1 MANEELVASSFKKIT
16 NTHYECLH
24 CAAHIK
30 SSGLV
35 RRCAHLAGIRGY
47 AAKPCTDP
55 NGELQPV
62 VISAA
67 KDIIN
72 CGLNA
77 KKRKAAAQQ
86 VRQDHDAQQHQV
98 RKQTKLIDSMA
109 KGAAARADEAWGECF
124 FECNIPFRVADN
136 PRFKNAVKHSIAAGS
151 GYNPPGRKKVAEKL
165 LSNCFSKYEMKSV
178 SAFDDVETYGY
189 TSGED
194 GWTDNNRVP
203 ITAQTVSGK
212 VRTHLLDIK
221 HVLEPTTKD
230 HEYLLQGMEEAR
242 QKIHKLLQ
250 DNNVL
255 KEELGKIVLE
265 VQKLTDD
272 DANCKKAREE
282 YGKLHPE
289 VTVGHCTFHG
299 VNLAYQ
305 VSGFP

>member
-86 VRQDHDAQQHQV
+86 VRQDHDAQQQQV
-98 RKQTKLIDSMA
+98 RKL
-109 KGAAARADEAWGECF
+109 
-124 FECNIPFRVADN
+124 
-136 PRFKNAVKHSIAAGS
+136 
-151 GYNPPGRKKVAEKL
+151 
-165 LSNCFSKYEMKSV
+165 
-178 SAFDDVETYGY
+178 
-189 TSGED
+189 
-194 GWTDNNRVP
+194 
-203 ITAQTVSGK
+203 
-212 VRTHLLDIK
+212 
-221 HVLEPTTKD
+221 
-230 HEYLLQGMEEAR
+230 
-242 QKIHKLLQ
+242 
-250 DNNVL
+250 
-255 KEELGKIVLE
+255 
-265 VQKLTDD
+265 
-272 DANCKKAREE
+272 
-282 YGKLHPE
+282 
-289 VTVGHCTFHG
+289 
-299 VNLAYQ
+299 
-305 VSGFP
+305 